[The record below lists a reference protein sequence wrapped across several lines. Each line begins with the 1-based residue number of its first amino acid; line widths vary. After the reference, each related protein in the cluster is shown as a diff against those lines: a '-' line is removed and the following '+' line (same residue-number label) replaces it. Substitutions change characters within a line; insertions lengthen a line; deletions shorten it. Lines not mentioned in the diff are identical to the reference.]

1 MSVDISN
8 AVSWTTALEFY
19 FKETGEKANC
29 LSIIHK
35 RAESLYAYRRNFI
48 DLPVIVISS
57 LVGFM
62 SVGSNQ
68 MFEGKQEQSSI
79 ALGILSLFVS
89 VLNTV
94 GTYFS
99 WSKRAEGHRISSIQY
114 GKLYRFLSIEL
125 SLPREERMSPTDL
138 LKKVKDDYERLQ
150 EISPLVPPELIREFQ
165 VRFKDNKDVI
175 LPDELNGLHSI
186 KIFSP
191 SNNEIVRN
199 SSFQSIREKVE
210 SSLST
215 GQRTYQDNPLRKL
228 QNGGFH
234 DTQGQGTETVRPIET
249 PKGVE
254 NQGPYSCGL
263 PINGYTLGTKYQ
275 LTKKHSRI

>member
-8 AVSWTTALEFY
+8 AVSWTTALELY

-35 RAESLYAYRRNFI
+35 RSESLYAYRRNFI

-165 VRFKDNKDVI
+165 IKFKDNKDVTI
-175 LPDELNGLHSI
+175 PDELNGLHSI
-186 KIFSP
+186 KIFSL

-210 SSLST
+210 SGIST
-215 GQRTYQDNPLRKL
+215 GQRTYQDNPLRTKDRRGL
-228 QNGGFH
+228 H
-234 DTQGQGTETVRPIET
+234 DTQGQGTETTVSIET
-249 PKGVE
+249 
-254 NQGPYSCGL
+254 S
-263 PINGYTLGTKYQ
+263 
-275 LTKKHSRI
+275 

>member
-1 MSVDISN
+1 MSESLAMSVT
-8 AVSWTTALEFY
+8 WTNALENY

-29 LSIIHK
+29 LCLIHK
-35 RAESLYAYRRNFI
+35 KAESLYAYRRNFI

-68 MFEGKQEQSSI
+68 MFQGKQEQSSI

-89 VLNTV
+89 VLNTI

-99 WSKRAEGHRISSIQY
+99 WAKRSEGHRITSIQY

-125 SLPREERMSPTDL
+125 SLPREERMSPSDL

-150 EISPLVPPELIREFQ
+150 EISPLVPPELINEFQ
-165 VRFKDNKDVI
+165 KKFKDNKEIAVA
-175 LPDELNGLHSI
+175 DELNGLHPI

-191 SNNEIVRN
+191 ESNEINIRN
-199 SSFQSIREKVE
+199 PFYKGGQKVSSSI
-210 SSLST
+210 SSRLGKEEDDT
-215 GQRTYQDNPLRKL
+215 LRGKGNGRLHDNER
-228 QNGGFH
+228 
-234 DTQGQGTETVRPIET
+234 QGTETTIPIET
-249 PKGVE
+249 PEGFKE
-254 NQGPYSCGL
+254 
-263 PINGYTLGTKYQ
+263 
-275 LTKKHSRI
+275 

>member
-1 MSVDISN
+1 MSESVTMS
-8 AVSWTTALEFY
+8 VSWTTALEVY

-35 RAESLYAYRRNFI
+35 RAEGLYAYRRNFI

-62 SVGSNQ
+62 SVGSTS
-68 MFEGKQEQSSI
+68 MFEGEEENSSI
-79 ALGILSLFVS
+79 ALGVLSLFVS

-94 GTYFS
+94 GSYFQ

-125 SLPREERMSPTDL
+125 SLPRDERMSPTDL

-165 VRFKDNKDVI
+165 AKFKDNKDVSI
-175 LPDELNGLHSI
+175 PDELNGLHSI
-186 KIFSP
+186 KIFSGEG
-191 SNNEIVRN
+191 NEIA
-199 SSFQSIREKVE
+199 IR
-210 SSLST
+210 
-215 GQRTYQDNPLRKL
+215 NPLYKRGKEISSDIL
-228 QNGGFH
+228 DRLGTKENNTLRSERNGRLH
-234 DTQGQGTETVRPIET
+234 SDEGQGTEGTIQSPTPERP
-249 PKGVE
+249 
-254 NQGPYSCGL
+254 
-263 PINGYTLGTKYQ
+263 
-275 LTKKHSRI
+275 

>member
-228 QNGGFH
+228 QNGGLH
-234 DTQGQGTETVRPIET
+234 DTQGQGTETVIPIET
-249 PKGVE
+249 PKGFE
-254 NQGPYSCGL
+254 NQ
-263 PINGYTLGTKYQ
+263 
-275 LTKKHSRI
+275 